1 MSPPP
6 QLTLNEYPFSKFCNP
21 RFILRYVYF
30 VEFMSRTISESKNHS
45 KSLDIRLFQNC
56 PQKQT
61 KPLSAMYGEII
72 QGSENKTP
80 SRGVQLNSFDFSSIL
95 LLH

>member
-1 MSPPP
+1 MCPE
-6 QLTLNEYPFSKFCNP
+6 QLAKAKIIP
-21 RFILRYVYF
+21 RAWIFGF
-30 VEFMSRTISESKNHS
+30 FK
-45 KSLDIRLFQNC
+45 NC

-80 SRGVQLNSFDFSSIL
+80 SQGVQLISFDFSSIL